1 MNENCSFRMGCGWII
16 NGCFSPLG
24 CLQRLFTRKIQNDK
38 QEANRMTKKTSGI
51 HHITAIVGHPQ
62 ENVDFYAGVLGLR
75 LVKQTVN
82 FDDPG
87 TYHLYFGNEG
97 GKPGTIITFFPWAG
111 ARRGIIGDGQV
122 GVTSYAVPKGAMKF
136 WEQRLEKF
144 HINCEKTERFH
155 EQYLQFED
163 PHGLRLEIVERE
175 EGETNTWTFGGIS
188 PDTAIKGFGGATLFS
203 VQPGKTAELLE
214 KVMGLELVG
223 QEGDFIRFR
232 SSADVG
238 NIIDLKATPA
248 GRGQMGV
255 GTVHH
260 IAWRAIDDHDQLEW
274 QKYVAANGYAVTPV
288 QDRNYFNAIYF
299 REHGEILFEI
309 ATDPPGFAHDESH
322 ETMGEKLMLPPQYEH
337 YREQLE
343 RRLMPIKVRELEE

>member
-1 MNENCSFRMGCGWII
+1 MS
-16 NGCFSPLG
+16 
-24 CLQRLFTRKIQNDK
+24 
-38 QEANRMTKKTSGI
+38 KKTLGI

-111 ARRGIIGDGQV
+111 ARQGIIGDGQV
-122 GVTSYAVPKGAMKF
+122 GVTSYVVPKGAMEF
-136 WEQRLEKF
+136 WKNRLEKF
-144 HINCEKTERFH
+144 NIMFTSLERFG
-155 EQYLQFED
+155 EPYLALDD
-163 PHGLRLEIVERE
+163 PHGLHIEIVERA
-175 EGETNTWTFGGIS
+175 EGEINTWTFGEVT
-188 PDTAIKGFGGATLFS
+188 PEVAIKGFGGATLFS
-203 VQPGKTAELLE
+203 TQPNKTADLLE

-223 QEGDFIRFR
+223 KEGDFARYR
-232 SSADVG
+232 STADIG
-238 NIIDLKATPA
+238 NIIDLKLTST

-260 IAWRAIDDHDQLEW
+260 IAWRAIDDQDQLAW
-274 QKYVAANGYAVTPV
+274 QKYVSTKGYGVTSV
-288 QDRNYFNAIYF
+288 RDRNYFNAIYF

-309 ATDPPGFAHDESH
+309 ATDPPGFAHDESQ
-322 ETMGEKLMLPPQYEH
+322 ETMGENLMLPSQYEPH
-337 YREQLE
+337 RAQIE
-343 RRLMPIKVRELEE
+343 RSLLPFEVRKLD

>member
-1 MNENCSFRMGCGWII
+1 M
-16 NGCFSPLG
+16 
-24 CLQRLFTRKIQNDK
+24 
-38 QEANRMTKKTSGI
+38 AKKTMGI

-62 ENVDFYAGVLGLR
+62 ENVDFYAGILGLR

-111 ARRGIIGDGQV
+111 ARQGIIGDGQV
-122 GVTSYAVPKGAMKF
+122 GVTSYVVPKGAMEF

-144 HINCEKTERFH
+144 NVSFTKMERFG
-155 EQYLQFED
+155 ENYLDFDD
-163 PHGLRLEIVERE
+163 PHGLHLEIVERE
-175 EGETNTWTFGGIS
+175 EGEVNTWSFGGVT
-188 PDTAIKGFGGATLFS
+188 PDVAIKGFGGATLLS
-203 VQPGKTAELLE
+203 AQPKKTGELLE
-214 KVMGLELVG
+214 KVMGLELIG
-223 QEGDFIRFR
+223 KEGDFARYR
-232 SSADVG
+232 SLADIG
-238 NIIDLKATPA
+238 NIIDLKLTPI

-260 IAWRAIDDHDQLEW
+260 IAWRASDDQDQLDWKQFVE
-274 QKYVAANGYAVTPV
+274 ANGYGVTPV

-309 ATDPPGFAHDESH
+309 ATDPPGFAHDETHS
-322 ETMGEKLMLPPQYEH
+322 TMGEKLMLPSQYEPH
-337 YREQLE
+337 RGDIE
-343 RRLMPIKVRELEE
+343 RVLLQIKVRELD

>member
-1 MNENCSFRMGCGWII
+1 MS
-16 NGCFSPLG
+16 
-24 CLQRLFTRKIQNDK
+24 
-38 QEANRMTKKTSGI
+38 KKTKGI

-62 ENVDFYAGVLGLR
+62 ENIDFYAGVLGLR

-97 GKPGTIITFFPWAG
+97 GKPGTIITFFPWADAYQG
-111 ARRGIIGDGQV
+111 KIGDGQV
-122 GVTSYAVPKGAMKF
+122 GVTSYVVPKGALDF
-136 WEQRLEKF
+136 WESRLEKF
-144 HINCEKTERFH
+144 DIPYTKITRFG
-155 EQYLQFED
+155 EIYLEFDD
-163 PHGLRLEIVERE
+163 PHGLHLEIVERE
-175 EGETNTWTFGGIS
+175 EGEINTWTFGDVR
-188 PDTAIKGFGGATLFS
+188 PDVAIKGFGGATLFS
-203 VQPGKTAELLE
+203 AKPDKTAETLE
-214 KVMGLELVG
+214 KVMGLEKVDE
-223 QEGDFIRFR
+223 EGDFVRYR
-232 SSADVG
+232 SSADIG
-238 NIIDLKATPA
+238 NIIDLKVVST

-260 IAWRAIDDHDQLEW
+260 IAWRASDDKDQLDW
-274 QKYVAANGYAVTPV
+274 QKYVAQNGYGVTPV

-322 ETMGEKLMLPPQYEH
+322 ETMGEQLMLPAQYEQ

-343 RRLMPIKVRELEE
+343 HSLIPIKVRKLD